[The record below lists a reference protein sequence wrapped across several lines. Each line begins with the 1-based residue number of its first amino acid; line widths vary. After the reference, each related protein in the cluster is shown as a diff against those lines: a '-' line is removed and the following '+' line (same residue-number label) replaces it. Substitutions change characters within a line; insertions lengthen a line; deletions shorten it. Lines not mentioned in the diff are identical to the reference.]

1 MGGAPP
7 RKEQGLW
14 VHAETGVDSWL
25 GSRTARFYGSQ
36 PVARCSAVEKRQ
48 LGSRALRSRAA
59 HSRECAGSRACGGVA
74 STLGNL
80 GRCLGRLG
88 AWKASRRPRRQFAP
102 SRPLGAPTDVSMLDA
117 LEKQHEEDKAARK
130 EAIKDVTGGW

>member
-1 MGGAPP
+1 
-7 RKEQGLW
+7 
-14 VHAETGVDSWL
+14 
-25 GSRTARFYGSQ
+25 
-36 PVARCSAVEKRQ
+36 VE
-48 LGSRALRSRAA
+48 
-59 HSRECAGSRACGGVA
+59 VA

-130 EAIKDVTGGW
+130 EAIKDVNWRVVNYVKGLVALVDVGDTTPLNVFFIFSFLSLCRKIREKTVPAAAYSRVQRARGTPSVQ